1 MLFGDLASG
10 DMSSRDLS
18 SGDLVINFACASGR
32 RTYLFGKNCAN
43 PSNNAGF
50 GAFIKSFTGFTVTF
64 FANPRLVFDEL
75 GFA

>member
-10 DMSSRDLS
+10 DMSSRDL
-18 SGDLVINFACASGR
+18 VINSACASGR
-32 RTYLFGKNCAN
+32 RTFLFGKNCAN
-43 PSNNAGF
+43 PSENAGF